1 MDGSGTMTEKA
12 RGEVTRLLGEL
23 SAGDRDALSQL
34 LPLVYDELRR
44 LASRRLHR
52 ERPGHPLQPT
62 ALVHEAYI
70 RLLEQREVRWKN
82 RGHFFAVAAQAM
94 RRILIDQ
101 ARAQLAEKRGGPQV
115 AVSLDD
121 AVIASEPK
129 PEELIALD
137 AAITQLSAVDP
148 RQVQVVELRFFA
160 GLTIEETAEALG
172 ISDTTVKREWRLARA
187 WLHRAVE
194 RELGR

>member
-1 MDGSGTMTEKA
+1 MGHTVETSGNPP
-12 RGEVTRLLGEL
+12 GDVTRLLGEL
-23 SAGDRDALSQL
+23 NAGDREAFAQL
-34 LPLVYDELRR
+34 MPLVYGELRS
-44 LASRRLHR
+44 LAGRRLHR

-70 RLLEQREVRWKN
+70 RLVEQREVRWKN

-101 ARAQLAEKRGGPQV
+101 ARAQLAGKRGGAQV
-115 AVSLDD
+115 TVPLDEAVVAAD
-121 AVIASEPK
+121 AP

-137 AAITQLSAVDP
+137 AAITQLAAIDP
-148 RQVQVVELRFFA
+148 RQEQLVELRFFA
-160 GLTIEETAEALG
+160 GLTIEETAEAMG

-187 WLHRAVE
+187 WLHRAVA